1 MDLLTAMKISS
12 SGLSAQRT
20 RMNVVSSNLANVNT
34 TRTPEGGPYRRKQV
48 VMGAVPVE
56 QNNFQKVLS
65 NEVSEPKVL
74 GIEEDQS
81 EFQRVYDPS
90 HPDADDKG
98 YVYLPNVNV
107 MKEMVDMLSATR
119 AYEANAAVIG
129 SVKDM
134 AQKAIDIGNR

>member
-48 VMGAVPVE
+48 MMGAVPVE
-56 QNNFQKVLS
+56 QNGFQKVLS
-65 NEVSEPKVL
+65 SEISEPKVL